1 MFKKLLL
8 VSFFIFS
15 TVFAYGQSVEKY
27 QKTNEVEIQKS
38 ISDLNKQNKSIAVIA
53 ADIFSADAFLQAM
66 PNAKKGKVNELFLL
80 LPDAKLFK
88 NNIAAVST
96 KVKNVYVIFSNSP
109 LTEKYLENRS
119 YPEYLNIG
127 AIEPIDNVK
136 IYTLPIDRGLESHI
150 VKDSMNKN
158 VLDTDLYKLV
168 EKSGLYIIQE

>member
-1 MFKKLLL
+1 MLKKLLL

-15 TVFAYGQSVEKY
+15 TVFAYGESVDKY

-38 ISDLNKQNKSIAVIA
+38 ISDLNKQNKSIAIIA
-53 ADIFSADAFLQAM
+53 ADVFSADAFLKAM

-80 LPDAKLFK
+80 LPDVKIFK

-96 KVKNVYVIFSNSP
+96 KVKNVYVIFSNTP

-119 YPEYLNIG
+119 YPEYLSIG

-136 IYTLPIDRGLESHI
+136 IYTLPIDKGLESHI